1 MSTSIVRE
9 VFALAFGPMDTDRR
23 AHDPAV
29 DNERLP
35 RDSVD
40 ALLRSWRARRPE
52 LDFEPVA
59 VIARLNR
66 LRSHI
71 DPALAEVFAAHGLS
85 SANFGVLVTLA
96 RIGDDGRVSQRRL
109 MDELGLTS
117 GTISVR
123 VDRLVDEGLVV
134 RQTDP
139 ESKRNTLITLTE
151 RGRELVQRVIP
162 AHLANERRL
171 VAALTDDE
179 QHALES
185 LLRKLLLEFE
195 GSHPPS
201 GAPLRLGVALAPAH
215 VAIAMRK
222 SVGLPPVPALLVR
235 AVDEDGPA
243 GAAGLRTGDVLL
255 RGGTRELRSIG
266 ALYAAMADTGDSC
279 RLRIVL
285 LRGMKEHRV
294 TVRLGHVR
302 APHDTVAATAGR
314 TARGEHTV

>member
-1 MSTSIVRE
+1 M
-9 VFALAFGPMDTDRR
+9 
-23 AHDPAV
+23 HDPAAG
-29 DNERLP
+29 DDRLP

-40 ALLRSWRARRPE
+40 TLLDSWRTRRPE

-71 DPALAEVFAAHGLS
+71 DPALAEVFATHGLS

-123 VDRLVDEGLVV
+123 IDRLVEEGLVL

-139 ESKRNTLITLTE
+139 EAKRNALITLTE
-151 RGRELVQRVIP
+151 RGRELVQRAIP

-171 VAALTDDE
+171 LAALTDDE
-179 QHALES
+179 QHALAS

-195 GSHPPS
+195 GSRPPS
-201 GAPLRLGVALAPAH
+201 GVPLRLGAALAPAH

-243 GAAGLRTGDVLL
+243 DAAGVRTGDLLL

-266 ALYAAMADTGDSC
+266 ALYAAMADADENR

-285 LRGMKEHRV
+285 LRGMDEHRV
-294 TVRLGHVR
+294 TVLLGDAR
-302 APHDTVAATAGR
+302 APHHTVAATAGR
-314 TARGEHTV
+314 TVRGEHTV

>member
-1 MSTSIVRE
+1 M
-9 VFALAFGPMDTDRR
+9 
-23 AHDPAV
+23 HDPAAG
-29 DNERLP
+29 DERLP
-35 RDSVD
+35 RDSAD
-40 ALLRSWRARRPE
+40 ALLCSWRARRPE

-71 DPALAEVFAAHGLS
+71 DPALAEVFAVHGLS

-123 VDRLVDEGLVV
+123 IDRLVEEGLVV

-139 ESKRNTLITLTE
+139 EAKRNALITLTE

-171 VAALTDDE
+171 LAALTDDE
-179 QHALES
+179 QHALAS

-195 GSHPPS
+195 GSRPPS
-201 GAPLRLGVALAPAH
+201 GVPLRLGAALAPAH

-235 AVDEDGPA
+235 AVDEGGPA
-243 GAAGLRTGDVLL
+243 DAAGVRTGDLLL

-266 ALYAAMADTGDSC
+266 ALYAAMADVDENR

-285 LRGMKEHRV
+285 LRGMDEHRV
-294 TVRLGHVR
+294 TVRLDDAR
-302 APHDTVAATAGR
+302 APHHTVAAIAGR

>member
-1 MSTSIVRE
+1 MN
-9 VFALAFGPMDTDRR
+9 GDRSSED
-23 AHDPAV
+23 HSPV
-29 DNERLP
+29 DDEYEP

-52 LDFEPVA
+52 LDLEPVA

-71 DPALAEVFAAHGLS
+71 DPALAEVFAAHALS
-85 SANFGVLVTLA
+85 SPNFGVLVTLA
-96 RIGDDGRVSQRRL
+96 RIGEDGRVSQRRL

-123 VDRLVDEGLVV
+123 IDRLVEEGLVD

-151 RGRELVQRVIP
+151 RGREIVHRAVP

-171 VAALTDDE
+171 LAALSDDE
-179 QHALES
+179 QRTLAS
-185 LLRKLLLEFE
+185 LLRKLLVEFE
-195 GSHPPS
+195 GSQPPA
-201 GAPLRLGVALAPAH
+201 GARFRLGVTLAPAH
-215 VAIAMRK
+215 VAIAMRQ

-235 AVDEDGPA
+235 SVEDGEPA
-243 GAAGLRTGDVLL
+243 AAAGVRTGDLLL
-255 RGGTRELRSIG
+255 RAGTRQLRSIG
-266 ALYAAMADTGDSC
+266 ALYEAIAGAGENR

-285 LRGMKEHRV
+285 LRGMEEHRV
-294 TVRLGHVR
+294 TVRLGDAR
-302 APHDTVAATAGR
+302 TAHDTVAATAGR
-314 TARGEHTV
+314 TARGEHVV